1 MFAVLIDVLHTVGPA
16 LNVCGLLLA
25 VTTELSTGE
34 DDQGGEEPAVTQESH
49 SELNGKFH
57 VCRVNV
63 DVEAEDDG
71 QNEER
76 GHYWEHPNSGPELSF
91 LSPKLLPQTE
101 PNEGDQGDGAVGKS

>member
-57 VCRVNV
+57 ICRV
-63 DVEAEDDG
+63 
-71 QNEER
+71 
-76 GHYWEHPNSGPELSF
+76 
-91 LSPKLLPQTE
+91 LPQTE
-101 PNEGDQGDGAVGKS
+101 PNERDQGDSAVGKS